1 MYGRPFVL
9 PQLELFTG
17 HDEEV
22 EKTLAEYMVKMLTSR
37 EISSVCSRWTCGG
50 ISKRIF
56 SLWGD
61 FKALGHKLSLEKLW
75 RL

>member
-1 MYGRPFVL
+1 MSYCLPLVVLNMHITPTSTRLTPFEIMYGRPFVL

-37 EISSVCSRWTCGG
+37 EISSVCSR
-50 ISKRIF
+50 
-56 SLWGD
+56 
-61 FKALGHKLSLEKLW
+61 
-75 RL
+75 